1 MASQKSTTMN
11 EIEEIRNR
19 IHTIRGKQ
27 VMLDKDLAEL
37 YGVETKVMNQAV
49 RRNLKR
55 FPDDFMFQLKQ
66 EEWEILRSQI
76 VTSSWGGVRYLP
88 YAFTE
93 QGVAMLSS
101 VLRSDTAI
109 EVNIR
114 IMRTFVAVRQYITAN
129 RCDHCQI
136 ESKVDKLAA
145 YIEEILA
152 DQNEINED
160 TRNAIA
166 VLQAAVF
173 SESSEAKEKRIFE
186 MEIKFQLFCTYPKMQ
201 KNRNIYATKAELSSQ
216 IFFDCLGRRCDRIT
230 IRKQNRRP

>member
-1 MASQKSTTMN
+1 
-11 EIEEIRNR
+11 
-19 IHTIRGKQ
+19 
-27 VMLDKDLAEL
+27 MLDFDLAEL
-37 YGVETKVMNQAV
+37 YGVETSQLKRAV
-49 RRNLKR
+49 RRNLER
-55 FPDDFMFQLKQ
+55 FPADFMFELNNEEFNSLKMSIRCQ
-66 EEWEILRSQI
+66 IGILSPNQ
-76 VTSSWGGVRYLP
+76 SELP
-88 YAFTE
+88 KFAPFAFTE
-93 QGVAMLSS
+93 QGVAMLSG
-101 VLRSDTAI
+101 VLRSPIAV

-173 SESSEAKEKRIFE
+173 SDTSEEKGKRIFE
-186 MEIKFQLFCTYPKMQ
+186 MEVKGFK
-201 KNRNIYATKAELSSQ
+201 KE
-216 IFFDCLGRRCDRIT
+216 
-230 IRKQNRRP
+230 

>member
-1 MASQKSTTMN
+1 MN
-11 EIEEIRNR
+11 EIKEIKSKIYN
-19 IHTIRGKQ
+19 IRGMQ

-37 YGVETKVMNQAV
+37 YGVEVKRLNESVK
-49 RRNLKR
+49 RNSKR
-55 FPDDFMFQLKQ
+55 FPADFMFQLDK
-66 EEWEILRSQI
+66 EEWKILKSQI
-76 VTSSWGGVRYLP
+76 ATSSWGGARTLP

-114 IMRTFVAVRQYITAN
+114 IMRTFVSVRQYVAVN
-129 RCDHCQI
+129 RCEHCQV

-145 YIEEILA
+145 YIDEILA

-160 TRNAIA
+160 TRNAIT

-173 SESSEAKEKRIFE
+173 SESSGGKGKRVFE
-186 MEIKFQLFCTYPKMQ
+186 MEVKGFKTE
-201 KNRNIYATKAELSSQ
+201 TKRE
-216 IFFDCLGRRCDRIT
+216 
-230 IRKQNRRP
+230 RK

>member
-1 MASQKSTTMN
+1 MN
-11 EIEEIRNR
+11 EIEEIKSKIYN
-19 IHTIRGKQ
+19 IRGMQ

-37 YGVETKVMNQAV
+37 YGVEVKRLNESVK
-49 RRNLKR
+49 RNSKR
-55 FPDDFMFQLKQ
+55 FPSDFIFQLDK
-66 EEWEILRSQI
+66 EEWKILKSQFA
-76 VTSSWGGVRYLP
+76 TSSWGGARTLP

-114 IMRTFVAVRQYITAN
+114 IMRTFVAVRQYVSAN
-129 RCDHCQI
+129 RCEHCQV

-145 YIEEILA
+145 YIDEILA

-160 TRNAIA
+160 ARNAIT

-173 SESSEAKEKRIFE
+173 SESSGGKGRRVFE
-186 MEIKFQLFCTYPKMQ
+186 MEVKGFKTEAK
-201 KNRNIYATKAELSSQ
+201 RE
-216 IFFDCLGRRCDRIT
+216 RE
-230 IRKQNRRP
+230 

>member
-1 MASQKSTTMN
+1 MS
-11 EIEEIRNR
+11 
-19 IHTIRGKQ
+19 HF
-27 VMLDKDLAEL
+27 
-37 YGVETKVMNQAV
+37 Y
-49 RRNLKR
+49 
-55 FPDDFMFQLKQ
+55 
-66 EEWEILRSQI
+66 EEWGILKSQFA
-76 VTSSWGGVRYLP
+76 TSSWGGVRKLP

-114 IMRTFVAVRQYITAN
+114 IMRTFVAVRQYLAAPKCGN
-129 RCDHCQI
+129 CQL
-136 ESKVDKLAA
+136 EGEVKRLAA

-173 SESSEAKEKRIFE
+173 SDEPKGEEQNKRVFSMEVKGFKKE
-186 MEIKFQLFCTYPKMQ
+186 
-201 KNRNIYATKAELSSQ
+201 
-216 IFFDCLGRRCDRIT
+216 D
-230 IRKQNRRP
+230 

>member
-1 MASQKSTTMN
+1 MN
-11 EIEEIRNR
+11 GIEEIRSR
-19 IHTIRGKQ
+19 IYEIRGRQ
-27 VMLDKDLAEL
+27 VMLDFDLAEL
-37 YGVETKVMNQAV
+37 YCVEARILNQSV
-49 RRNLKR
+49 KRNIKR
-55 FPDDFMFQLKQ
+55 FPADFMFQLSL
-66 EEWEILRSQI
+66 EEWERMSSQF
-76 VTSSWGGVRYLP
+76 VMTSRIKRPKSSLP

-114 IMRTFVAVRQYITAN
+114 IMRTFVAVRQYLAAPKCGN
-129 RCDHCQI
+129 CQL
-136 ESKVDKLAA
+136 EGEVKRLAA

-173 SESSEAKEKRIFE
+173 SNEPKGEEQNKRVFSMEVKGFKKE
-186 MEIKFQLFCTYPKMQ
+186 
-201 KNRNIYATKAELSSQ
+201 
-216 IFFDCLGRRCDRIT
+216 D
-230 IRKQNRRP
+230 